1 MGLCVTNPLNLA
13 FLLNDLQHRLHIT
26 NLQARL
32 EDAQAA
38 LAELNRIMNETMD
51 ILKQADKND
60 T

>member
-1 MGLCVTNPLNLA
+1 MTNPLNLA